1 MKCYGKSGQG
11 KKDPSTFFFA
21 ILLKRR
27 FFIMREKTKNVMR
40 SAEEKEA
47 IIVESYQCGCIKTAR
62 KYDIQHSVLKRWRR
76 KYREQGI
83 EGLRS
88 KTGKTSHGYNHL
100 ASLRNKKNKTRE
112 EELELENLKLKVE
125 VARLKKGYQVKGVGS
140 KKEYVTI
147 KDLNMK
153 S

>member
-1 MKCYGKSGQG
+1 MGRPIG
-11 KKDPSTFFFA
+11 
-21 ILLKRR
+21 
-27 FFIMREKTKNVMR
+27 TKNNMR
-40 SAEEKEA
+40 SPEEKEA
-47 IIVESYQCGCIKTAR
+47 IVVESYQCGCRKTAR
-62 KYDIQHSVLKRWRR
+62 KYDINHSALKSWRA

-83 EGLRS
+83 DGLKS
-88 KTGKTSHGYNHL
+88 QTGKAKSPRKGNPYGGL
-100 ASLRNKKNKTRE
+100 QSKKNRTRE

-147 KDLNMK
+147 KDLNTK